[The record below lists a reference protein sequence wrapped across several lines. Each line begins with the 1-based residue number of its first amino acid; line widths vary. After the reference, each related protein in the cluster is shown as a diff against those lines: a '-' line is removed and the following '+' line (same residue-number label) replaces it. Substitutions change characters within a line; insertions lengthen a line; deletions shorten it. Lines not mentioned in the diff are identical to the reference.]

1 MTGKTKWPEWTSPD
15 GRIRLICGDALE
27 VRDSL
32 PPIDAIIADPPYG
45 IRYSHGGSSG
55 VLAKTTRFVGVKIAG
70 DDKPFDPAPW
80 LDFPI
85 VVLWGANHYAE
96 RLPSRSKW
104 LVWDKRDGVTSND
117 QADCELAWTNST
129 KPARLFSHRWMGM
142 LKASERGQTRLHPM
156 QKPVAAIEWAMEQV
170 DVPDDALV
178 CDPYAGV
185 ATTAVACNRTNR
197 RCICIEQDPG
207 YFAKGIDRLKA
218 EYART
223 ALFDGAVA

>member
-1 MTGKTKWPEWTSPD
+1 MNNGAN
-15 GRIRLICGDALE
+15 LIGGNL
-27 VRDSL
+27 VL
-32 PPIDAIIADPPYG
+32 PPLDDFTFDDVSNARLFASRYRSVFRWQADAG
-45 IRYSHGGSSG
+45 
-55 VLAKTTRFVGVKIAG
+55 
-70 DDKPFDPAPW
+70 
-80 LDFPI
+80 
-85 VVLWGANHYAE
+85 
-96 RLPSRSKW
+96 KW

-156 QKPVAAIEWAMEQV
+156 QKPVALIEWAMEQLS
-170 DVPDDALV
+170 VPVDALV

-185 ATTAVACNRTNR
+185 ATTAVACKRTNR

-207 YFAKGIDRLKA
+207 YFAKGVDRLKA

-223 ALFDGAVA
+223 ALLDGVCA